1 MASALQAFLH
11 WPVLGP
17 KGHRGLLFVVGY
29 IFAFTLEISE
39 TQSLG
44 MVLHARP
51 SCFGVVHRRN
61 PGLPYALHLHAMTG
75 ITRKHLQLLAQTR
88 AHSGPLVWAMLTRTC
103 LLLAASPGAVS

>member
-51 SCFGVVHRRN
+51 SCF
-61 PGLPYALHLHAMTG
+61 PPLAWYTG
-75 ITRKHLQLLAQTR
+75 ETR
-88 AHSGPLVWAMLTRTC
+88 ACHMRC
-103 LLLAASPGAVS
+103 IFMQ